1 MCLLAAEMTA
11 RTDKDPGRLYAELT
25 NRYGAPVYRRVDAPA
40 TAEQKR
46 RLGAIKPEDVR
57 VEALA
62 GEPVTNVLNTA
73 PSGAPLGGVK
83 VLTRTGWFAAR
94 PSGTEDV
101 YKLYAESFEGEAQ
114 LERILEEAQAV
125 VGAALQR

>member
-62 GEPVTNVLNTA
+62 GEPVTDVAQHGAVGCA
-73 PSGAPLGGVK
+73 PRRRKGI
-83 VLTRTGWFAAR
+83 TRTGWFAAR

-101 YKLYAESFEGEAQ
+101 YKLYAESFDGEAQ

-125 VGAALQR
+125 VDAALQR

>member
-1 MCLLAAEMTA
+1 M
-11 RTDKDPGRLYAELT
+11 P
-25 NRYGAPVYRRVDAPA
+25 RR
-40 TAEQKR
+40 R
-46 RLGAIKPEDVR
+46 RSRSAGSGGIKPEDVR